1 LSADIVIPPGL
12 DGDTLQIIV
21 RTSDGKLDDLTQ
33 YLTVNLTVKTA
44 DFLTTVVNN
53 LDVTSSSTS
62 TGEVNWDPKGVLTT
76 PGKYWIII
84 TRNASNVVRPAFK
97 VSVEVTQQ

>member
-1 LSADIVIPPGL
+1 MSADIIIPPGL
-12 DGDTLQIIV
+12 KGDALQILV
-21 RTSDGKLDDLTQ
+21 RNSDGSLDDLTV

-53 LDVTSSSTS
+53 LDVTAVSTS
-62 TGEVNWDPKGVLTT
+62 TGEVNWDPDGVLTV